1 MPRPNA
7 PNYVLMVKPKRQN
20 AVATKV
26 GVGWMDERGRVS
38 VKLHPCT
45 ILHWQDDLWI
55 SLYPDRNN
63 PPGDYVRPPEGG
75 SSKNWPV
82 DDSGPPPHGD
92 EDVPF

>member
-26 GVGWMDERGRVS
+26 GVAWMDEEGRLS
-38 VKLHPCT
+38 IKLEPCVV
-45 ILHWQDDLWI
+45 LHWNDDLWL

-63 PPGDYVRPPEGG
+63 PPTFPGM
-75 SSKNWPV
+75 SSKSWPEE
-82 DDSGPPPHGD
+82 DSGPPPYGD